1 MTAKSLT
8 LPAYSS
14 GKKPALIYLDSLNSP
29 RSAITMQN
37 CLDHAARIL
46 GQPSVIDCDWG
57 AMRRHHIQHVIQK
70 LKAKGIAPATIN
82 LYFYAL
88 KGVAREAFS
97 NDVMPQLAYLKIS
110 IMKAITYERLPV
122 GRSLSAYQCKKLLNT
137 CDDDTLRGIRDK
149 ALLALMMGCG
159 LRRAEV
165 VALHMEHWNSKDS
178 TFTFIGKGN
187 KQRKVYLPP
196 DLEPILDKWFLARG
210 NEAGTIF
217 PAIYKGS
224 GAPVM
229 KFKDMQPSSI
239 YRIVQRRAEKAKIAD
254 ITPHDLRRTFAS
266 RMLEAGVD
274 LFVLKQSMGHAS
286 LTTTARYDRRG
297 EKATAKA
304 ARCLHFE
311 VE

>member
-1 MTAKSLT
+1 MTAKSIT
-8 LPAYSS
+8 LPPYSS
-14 GKKPALIYLDSLNSP
+14 GKNPATIYLESLNSP
-29 RSAITMQN
+29 RSAITMKN
-37 CLDHAARIL
+37 CLDHVARIL
-46 GQPSVIDCDWG
+46 GQATVLDCDWG
-57 AMRRHHIQHVIQK
+57 ALRRQHIQYVMQK
-70 LKAKGIAPATIN
+70 LKARGIAPATIN
-82 LYFYAL
+82 LYFYGM

-97 NDVMPQLAYLKIS
+97 NDVMPHLAYLKIN

-137 CDDDTLRGIRDK
+137 CDDNTLRGIRDK
-149 ALLALMMGCG
+149 AMLALMMGCG

-165 VALHMEHWNSKDS
+165 VSLHMEHWNAKDS

-196 DLEPILDKWFLARG
+196 DLEPVLDRWFEVRG

-239 YRIVQRRAEKAKIAD
+239 YRIVQRRAEKAKIAN

-297 EKATAKA
+297 DKAKEKAAKTL
-304 ARCLHFE
+304 RFQ
-311 VE
+311 